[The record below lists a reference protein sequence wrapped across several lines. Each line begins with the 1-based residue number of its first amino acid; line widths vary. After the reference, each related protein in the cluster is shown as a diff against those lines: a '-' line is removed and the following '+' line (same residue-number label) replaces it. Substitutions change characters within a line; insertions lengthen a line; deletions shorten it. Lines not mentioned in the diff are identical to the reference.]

1 MGDQG
6 KSYRDVVDRR
16 RFIQLIGAAGA
27 VSLAGCTGGDGGD
40 GGSDGG
46 TSQHISRCNKV
57 PKSLQWNPDNAEGS
71 AQISQFALFD
81 AFAKFNFAK
90 DKLEPYAI
98 TEWTHG
104 DKSLELKLRDGL
116 TWANGD
122 KVTSGDIATQL
133 RLGTYTGAP
142 YASYTKSI
150 ETPDEKTTVMNF
162 GAKVNPKV
170 IELNV
175 LPNNLVQQKES
186 VFGKYVKQLEKDK
199 KKGQRALTSFAWKE
213 PIASG
218 PFTFESADQKQL
230 VLKTRDDH
238 PDSKN
243 INFDEY
249 VFRYIEGNPAT
260 HQALI
265 NMNVDSV
272 FSVFTPP
279 EIVNMLPKQIKQVQ
293 TSGNWGLG
301 LVPNHS
307 HKHAGDRAVRQAIQH
322 IINREQI
329 IKNVGK
335 TTKTTP
341 KIPTGIVTR
350 NQKKWLGKAM
360 SDFDTYGKSSS
371 QTEKATKVLKKAG
384 YSKKDGTWTDSDGKT
399 VTLPII
405 GPSGWSDW
413 ITSLKSI
420 VDQFKIFG
428 FETSLTTRKFATLND
443 TVWPKGNFT
452 LAAGPWLPGGA
463 SGAYPYSSLHH
474 QLVKVG
480 WGTFKYN
487 YPAAVQE
494 SGGSRKDITVPSRTG
509 SGKLTVNPYKK
520 MGEFA
525 KTNEESKLK
534 DLIIEQAWVAN
545 QDLPMIAVQEKYEQT
560 FITDGEDW
568 DIPKPDAD
576 AAQVQWANTWLPRM
590 GKMKYNGN

>member
-1 MGDQG
+1 MGNQG
-6 KSYRDVVDRR
+6 KSDRDVIDRR
-16 RFIQLIGAAGA
+16 RFIQLMGAAGA
-27 VSLAGCTGGDGGD
+27 VTLAGCTSGGDSGA
-40 GGSDGG
+40 
-46 TSQHISRCNKV
+46 SQHISRTNTV
-57 PKSLQWNPDNAEGS
+57 PKSLQWNPDNVEGS
-71 AQISQFALFD
+71 AQISQYAMFD
-81 AFAKFNFAK
+81 PFAKFNFAK

-122 KVTSGDIATQL
+122 TVTSGDIATQL

-162 GAKVNPKV
+162 DAKINPKV
-170 IELNV
+170 IELNIF
-175 LPNNLVQQKES
+175 PNNLVQQKES
-186 VFGKYVKQLEKDK
+186 VFGKYVKQIEKDE
-199 KKGQRALTSFAWKE
+199 KKGLRELTSFAWKE

-218 PFTFESADQKQL
+218 PFKFESAGQQQL

-238 PDSKN
+238 PDSDK

-249 VFRYIEGNPAT
+249 VFRYIQGNQAT

-265 NMNVDSV
+265 NMSIDSV

-279 EIVNMLPKQIKQVQ
+279 KIVNKLPEPVKQIQ
-293 TSGNWGLG
+293 TSANWGLG
-301 LVPNHS
+301 LVPNHD

-322 IINREQI
+322 IINREQV

-371 QTEKATKVLKKAG
+371 QTKKATKVLENAG
-384 YSKKDGTWTDSDGKT
+384 YSKKDGTWSDSDGNT
-399 VTLPII
+399 VRLPII
-405 GPSGWSDW
+405 GPSEWTDW
-413 ITSLKSI
+413 ITALETI
-420 VDQFKIFG
+420 VDQFKAFG
-428 FETSLTTRKFATLND
+428 FETTLSTRKFATLND

-452 LAAGPWLPGGA
+452 LAAGPWLPGGP
-463 SGAYPYSSLHH
+463 SGAYPYFSLHH
-474 QLVKVG
+474 QLVKVA

-487 YPAAVQE
+487 YPAAVKQ
-494 SGGSRKDITVPSRTG
+494 SGGSRKDITVPSRTD
-509 SGKLTVNPYKK
+509 SGQLTTNPYKRIN
-520 MGEFA
+520 EFA
-525 KTNEESKLK
+525 RSTKESKIK
-534 DLIIEQAWVAN
+534 DIIIEQAWVAN

-560 FITDGEDW
+560 FITDGKDW
-568 DIPKPDAD
+568 NIPKPDAD
-576 AAQVQWANTWLPRM
+576 VAQVQWANTWLPRV
-590 GKMKYNGN
+590 GKMKYTD